1 MVLSHITSLPS
12 LPFLECL
19 VSSNQSHLGK
29 SCRFHQ
35 FEHFFFQRSPSLTFF
50 CRILCMIG
58 SQVISSLL
66 SLALMFMGFL
76 GISDLRNPNQWY
88 CSDGDKNRM
97 IHWITKTSHS
107 KIVLFYNLGN
117 HAVSYAL
124 FALLVI
130 VGFVHICVTVISIL
144 LSCYTAF
151 CATKSYPGIV
161 CNCNNPSLNDQPNI
175 WRSEATE
182 VTDPIRPP
190 GNFTITYS
198 LITHH
203 FFML

>member
-1 MVLSHITSLPS
+1 
-12 LPFLECL
+12 
-19 VSSNQSHLGK
+19 
-29 SCRFHQ
+29 
-35 FEHFFFQRSPSLTFF
+35 
-50 CRILCMIG
+50 
-58 SQVISSLL
+58 
-66 SLALMFMGFL
+66 MGFL

-203 FFML
+203 FFMLWFQITHLPTVKVSNHEETKPKNTNFTKINKRETLIKHQSFILQKLDCNPVLIGLCRSSLFIVQCWSSYS

>member
-58 SQVISSLL
+58 SQVISSIL

-76 GISDLRNPNQWY
+76 GISDLRNPDQWY

-107 KIVLFYNLGN
+107 KNCPFLQSRKSCCIICTFCPARYCGICAHLRYSDIYLVVMLHCILCNEIVSRHCL
-117 HAVSYAL
+117 
-124 FALLVI
+124 
-130 VGFVHICVTVISIL
+130 
-144 LSCYTAF
+144 
-151 CATKSYPGIV
+151 
-161 CNCNNPSLNDQPNI
+161 
-175 WRSEATE
+175 
-182 VTDPIRPP
+182 
-190 GNFTITYS
+190 
-198 LITHH
+198 
-203 FFML
+203 